1 MTLNLKKYLDMIGAQ
16 DDIYY
21 HGSYEEIMKQ
31 LDRHIL
37 EVNTFQAMD
46 KEMWITPRPKTL
58 CYHKKHQVKFRLLYS
73 TENGEDVPIKFKYT
87 IAYNL
92 AYIIFVKKDMRTN
105 FIDVKNKYGFSEK
118 MLEFFNTAEDVNS
131 KVNGKIH
138 YILFD
143 DDTSF
148 TNQIDAVK
156 AIGLYLLALGRRD
169 ALEEAKFKRSLAN
182 SLIDHDEHKANL
194 NWNEAID
201 RERFVMKYDA
211 IISPYLE
218 KTKFIH

>member
-1 MTLNLKKYLDMIGAQ
+1 MTLDLEKYLDMIGAE
-16 DDIYY
+16 DNIYNR
-21 HGSYEEIMKQ
+21 GSYEETMEQ
-31 LDRHIL
+31 LDRHLL
-37 EVNTFQAMD
+37 EVNTFQAVD

-58 CYHKKHQVKFRLLYS
+58 CYRKKHQVKFRLLHS
-73 TENGEDVPIKFKYT
+73 TEDEEDVPIKFKYT

-105 FIDVKNKYGFSEK
+105 FVDIKNKYGFSEK
-118 MLEFFNTAEDVNS
+118 ILEFFNTAEDVNS

-148 TNQIDAVK
+148 ANQIDTVK
-156 AIGLYLLALGRRD
+156 AIGMYLLALGRRD
-169 ALEEAKFKRSLAN
+169 ALEEAKFKRSLAH
-182 SLIDHDEHKANL
+182 SMIDYDEYKANL
-194 NWNEAID
+194 NWNEAIN